1 MLFSEVLGLDHIK
14 NHLIT
19 SVQNGRVPHA
29 QLFVGQGVLPIAIA
43 YAQYLLCEN
52 SGEENKEGSVDC
64 NLKVNK
70 LSHPDLHFVYP
81 VATNDQVKK
90 YPVSSHFVE
99 EWRAFVLENPYAD
112 IFEWYQKIGI
122 EKKQGLISVYEAQDM
137 VKTLSLKAYEGGF
150 KVMIV
155 WMADKMNTECSNKIL
170 KLLEEPPEKTVFIL
184 ITDDD
189 EQLLSTITSRC
200 QVLRIPLLSE
210 EAIAQGLVSREGVT
224 YDVAKGFSR
233 QSSGV
238 YNKAL
243 QLLKDQSEDASF
255 EKWMIVWVR
264 AAFRAKGNKAVVQD
278 LLVWSENVAS
288 MGREVQKK
296 FLDYCVSF
304 FRQALLLNYKTPS
317 LVYLKIQDSN
327 FALEKFAPFIHGGNI
342 LEIIEALE
350 AANYHIERNG
360 NAKIIFT
367 DLSLQ
372 LTRLLHKKEVSREI
386 S

>member
-29 QLFVGQGVLPIAIA
+29 QLFVGYGVLPIAIA

-52 SGEENKEGSVDC
+52 SGAENNGGSVDC
-64 NLKVNK
+64 NLKINK

-81 VATNDQVKK
+81 VASNDQIKK
-90 YPVSSHFVE
+90 HPVSSHFLE

-137 VKTLSLKAYEGGF
+137 LKTLSLKAYEGGY

-155 WMADKMNTECSNKIL
+155 WMADKMNLECSNKIL
-170 KLLEEPPEKTVFIL
+170 KLLEEPPDKTVFIL
-184 ITDDD
+184 ITEDD

-200 QVLRIPLLSE
+200 QILRIPLLSE
-210 EAIAQGLVSREGVT
+210 EAIAQGLMQREGAS
-224 YDVAKGFSR
+224 YDISKGFAR
-233 QSSGV
+233 QASGE

-243 QLLKDQSEDASF
+243 QFLKNQSEDASF

-264 AAFRAKGNKAVVQD
+264 AAFRAKGNKAVVQE
-278 LLVWSENVAS
+278 LLLWSEHIAS

-304 FRQALLLNYKTPS
+304 FRQAMLLNYQSPS
-317 LVYLKIQDSN
+317 LVYLKILDSN
-327 FALEKFAPFIHGGNI
+327 FALEKFAPFIHGGNV
-342 LEIIEALE
+342 LEIIDAVET
-350 AANYHIERNG
+350 ANYHIERNG

-367 DLSLQ
+367 DLSFQ
-372 LTRLLHKKEVSREI
+372 LTRLLHKKE
-386 S
+386 